1 MSEFVLAKPGKKYTG
16 VQPRGMKT
24 LIFEDGKRLSCH
36 WQDFNEL
43 FIPLSVREQQIRE
56 ELRQIKQELFNEL
69 DFSVSWTGEQV
80 DEEPLT
86 EDKIAINDAFDKVF
100 AVVAAILGIESGE

>member
-43 FIPLSVREQQIRE
+43 FIPLSVREQQIRYIMEEFRGDIYDADNKIDKFEGRRLE
-56 ELRQIKQELFNEL
+56 ELAYRKC
-69 DFSVSWTGEQV
+69 
-80 DEEPLT
+80 
-86 EDKIAINDAFDKVF
+86 
-100 AVVAAILGIESGE
+100 VAAILGIESGE